1 MKTLGKITTILIA
14 AILTISSAT
23 ALAQKGQGMM
33 GKGMPGERMQ
43 KSQQHCTQMIPNLTD
58 EQKNQ
63 IQELRVDQMKQ
74 MTSFRNQLMEKRA
87 RLRTLQTQDNPDM
100 NAINNA
106 IEEMGEIRTNMHKA
120 RAKHHQ
126 EVRKLLNDEQ
136 QAFYDAR
143 RMHRHGKSSG
153 RRGGHHPGPGMRPGK
168 GFQQ

>member
-1 MKTLGKITTILIA
+1 MKTSGKITTILIA

-23 ALAQKGQGMM
+23 ALAQRGQGMM
-33 GKGMPGERMQ
+33 GKAMPGERMQ
-43 KSQQHCTQMIPNLTD
+43 KFQQYRSRMIPDLT
-58 EQKNQ
+58 EQQKSQ

-106 IEEMGEIRTNMHKA
+106 IEEMGEIRTNMHNA
-120 RAKHHQ
+120 RAEHRQ
-126 EVRKLLNDEQ
+126 EVRKLLNEEQ

-143 RMHRHGKSSG
+143 MMHRHGKFSG
-153 RRGGHHPGPGMRPGK
+153 RRGGQHPRGGMRPGR